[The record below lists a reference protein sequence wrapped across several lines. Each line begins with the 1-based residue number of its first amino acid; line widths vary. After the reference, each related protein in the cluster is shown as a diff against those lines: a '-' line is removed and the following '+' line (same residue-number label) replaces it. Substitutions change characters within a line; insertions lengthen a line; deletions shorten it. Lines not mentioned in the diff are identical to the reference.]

1 MVLEKYK
8 QKRNFTST
16 PEPAGDPRVA
26 AERAQ
31 KAKPGEGLFF
41 CVQKHL
47 ASHLH
52 YDFRLE
58 HKGVLLSWAVPKG
71 PSLDPKTKRLAMHV
85 EDHPIEYGTFEGVI
99 PEGYGAGIV
108 ILWDQGTWKPEVD
121 DIDAALKKG
130 DLKFTLDGYKLKGS
144 WVLVRTG
151 GRWGSKSGGG
161 DARSWL
167 LIKHRDDWAGE
178 VDITEFA
185 PRSVKSGGDFEDILA
200 ADRPDVW
207 ESHRPARGGEAGAML
222 ATIIERAARLKS
234 GTAKAKEE
242 IPAVKEPPAT
252 PTAKKARPKAAT
264 TVRKKPVKAAKR
276 RARTTS

>member
-8 QKRNFTST
+8 QKRNFERT
-16 PEPAGDPRVA
+16 PEPAGDVTLA
-26 AERAQ
+26 AERAKQ
-31 KAKPGEGLFF
+31 AKPQQGLFF

-71 PSLDPKTKRLAMHV
+71 PALDPKTKRLAMHV

-99 PEGYGAGIV
+99 PSGYGAGIV
-108 ILWDQGTWKPEVD
+108 MLWDQGTWTPQVD

-151 GRWGSKSGGG
+151 GRYGSG

-167 LIKHRDDWAGE
+167 LIKHRDEWAGD

-185 PRSVKSGGDFEDILA
+185 PLSVKSAGDFEDILA
-200 ADRPDVW
+200 ADNPDVW
-207 ESHRPARGGEAGAML
+207 VSNRPAAGGEAGMML
-222 ATIIERAARLKS
+222 KTIIERAAAL
-234 GTAKAKEE
+234 KAK
-242 IPAVKEPPAT
+242 KRAT
-252 PTAKKARPKAAT
+252 PPRRALKKTTATP
-264 TVRKKPVKAAKR
+264 RKKSTAQKKSTPARKR
-276 RARTTS
+276 R

>member
-8 QKRNFTST
+8 QKRNFTAT
-16 PEPAGDPRVA
+16 PEPAGDTRLA
-26 AERAQ
+26 AERAKKEPRQ
-31 KAKPGEGLFF
+31 GLFF

-58 HKGVLLSWAVPKG
+58 YKGVLLSWAVPKG
-71 PSLDPKTKRLAMHV
+71 PSLDPKVKRLAMHV

-108 ILWDQGTWKPEVD
+108 MLWDVGTWKPEVPD
-121 DIDAALKKG
+121 VDAALKKG

-151 GRWGSKSGGG
+151 GRGPGGYGGG

-167 LIKHRDDWAGE
+167 LIKHKDEWAGD
-178 VDITEFA
+178 VDITTFA
-185 PRSVKSGGDFEDILA
+185 PLSVKSGGDFENILA
-200 ADRPDVW
+200 AD
-207 ESHRPARGGEAGAML
+207 
-222 ATIIERAARLKS
+222 
-234 GTAKAKEE
+234 
-242 IPAVKEPPAT
+242 
-252 PTAKKARPKAAT
+252 
-264 TVRKKPVKAAKR
+264 KP
-276 RARTTS
+276 